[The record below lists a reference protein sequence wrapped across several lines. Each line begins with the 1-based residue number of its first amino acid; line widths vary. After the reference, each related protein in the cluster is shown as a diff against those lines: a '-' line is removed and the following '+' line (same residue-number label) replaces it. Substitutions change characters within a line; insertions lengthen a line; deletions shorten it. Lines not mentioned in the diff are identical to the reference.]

1 MPEKKPRRKATLP
14 LSQTQ
19 AAMDTEYRER
29 KVQEAESD
37 TIACLGRG
45 DISILSALT
54 TQLPDVFYGEILPK
68 TDMWD
73 KLSLA
78 QVSKTYRD
86 TVWSVDGV
94 RSMKPNALVIQMAAR
109 HGNLPAVRALL
120 QSGVNPDEY
129 LVGRE
134 AGNKQI
140 CTALHMAAG
149 RGHVGVAKAL
159 IEAGADV
166 NKQETLD
173 DLGKTPLMLAAA
185 AGHTP
190 VIMELIRAGANVNS
204 AKNFAGANVNTALE
218 EAVLNAHEA
227 CVLALIHAG
236 ADVHMDGFGESI
248 MQENTATYAED
259 AGAYRNIVGLL
270 RYAASRNFLVL
281 ELDSA

>member
-1 MPEKKPRRKATLP
+1 MDIGDRK
-14 LSQTQ
+14 
-19 AAMDTEYRER
+19 R

-94 RSMKPNALVIQMAAR
+94 RSMEPKALTIQKAAK

-120 QSGVNPDEY
+120 QSGVEPE
-129 LVGRE
+129 LTFRTG
-134 AGNKQI
+134 
-140 CTALHMAAG
+140 
-149 RGHVGVAKAL
+149 
-159 IEAGADV
+159 
-166 NKQETLD
+166 QETLD
-173 DLGKTPLMLAAA
+173 DMSRTPLMLAALY
-185 AGHTP
+185 GHTP
-190 VIMELIRAGANVNS
+190 VIMELIRAGANVNT
-204 AKNFAGANVNTALE
+204 AVKTVNTALAY
-218 EAVLNAHEA
+218 AVFNGHEA

-236 ADVHMDGFGESI
+236 ADVHCPGRRWELLTQSN
-248 MQENTATYAED
+248 QTTS
-259 AGAYRNIVGLL
+259 AGAKRNIVELI
-270 RYAASRNFLVL
+270 RYAASRNFLLL
-281 ELDSA
+281 ELDSV

>member
-1 MPEKKPRRKATLP
+1 
-14 LSQTQ
+14 
-19 AAMDTEYRER
+19 MDIGYRER
-29 KVQEAESD
+29 KVQEVESD

-54 TQLPDVFYGEILPK
+54 TQLPDVFTCEILPK
-68 TDMWD
+68 LGLWT

-78 QVSKTYRD
+78 QVSKTYRN

-94 RSMKPNALVIQMAAR
+94 RSMKPKGLVFKTATR

-120 QSGVNPDEY
+120 QSGVNPDDY
-129 LVGRE
+129 VAGLHE
-134 AGNKQI
+134 AGNKPTF
-140 CTALHMAAG
+140 TALHIAAG
-149 RGHVGVAKAL
+149 EGHLGVAKAL

-166 NKQETLD
+166 NKQELD
-173 DLGKTPLMLAAA
+173 DLGRTPLMLAAA

-190 VIMELIRAGANVNS
+190 VIMELIRAGANVNT
-204 AKNFAGANVNTALE
+204 AKNFAGFNVNTALE

-236 ADVHMDGFGESI
+236 ADVHMGGFGESI

-281 ELDSA
+281 ELDSV

>member
-1 MPEKKPRRKATLP
+1 
-14 LSQTQ
+14 
-19 AAMDTEYRER
+19 MDIGDRER

-78 QVSKTYRD
+78 QVSKTCRD

-94 RSMKPNALVIQMAAR
+94 RSMEPKALTLQMAAR
-109 HGNLPAVRALL
+109 AGNLPAVRALL
-120 QSGVNPDEY
+120 QSGVNPDAY
-129 LVGRE
+129 IDGLLE
-134 AGNKQI
+134 AGKTPI
-140 CTALHMAAG
+140 CTALHIAAG
-149 RGHVGVAKAL
+149 RGHVGVVKAL

-166 NKQETLD
+166 NKRETLD
-173 DLGKTPLMLAAA
+173 DLGKTPLILAAA
-185 AGHTP
+185 KGHTP
-190 VIMELIRAGANVNS
+190 VIMELIRAGAKVNS
-204 AKNFAGANVNTALE
+204 VTRLSPNGPAITALFD
-218 EAVLNAHEA
+218 AAFNGHEA

-281 ELDSA
+281 ELDSV

>member
-1 MPEKKPRRKATLP
+1 
-14 LSQTQ
+14 
-19 AAMDTEYRER
+19 MDIGDRER

-78 QVSKTYRD
+78 QVSKTCRD

-94 RSMKPNALVIQMAAR
+94 RSMEPKALTLQMAAR
-109 HGNLPAVRALL
+109 AGNLPAVRALL

-129 LVGRE
+129 IDGLLE
-134 AGNKQI
+134 AGKTQI
-140 CTALHMAAG
+140 CTALHIAAG
-149 RGHVGVAKAL
+149 RGHVGVVKAL

-166 NKQETLD
+166 NKRETLD
-173 DLGKTPLMLAAA
+173 DLGKTPLILAAA
-185 AGHTP
+185 KGHTP
-190 VIMELIRAGANVNS
+190 VIMELIRAGANVNT
-204 AKNFAGANVNTALE
+204 AKNFAGFNVNTALE

-236 ADVHMDGFGESI
+236 ADVDMDGFGAALIKANIQTPNAS
-248 MQENTATYAED
+248 AH
-259 AGAYRNIVGLL
+259 RNIVELF
-270 RYAASRNFLVL
+270 RYAAPRNFLLL
-281 ELDSA
+281 ELDSV

>member
-94 RSMKPNALVIQMAAR
+94 RSMEPKALTLQMAAR
-109 HGNLPAVRALL
+109 AGNLPAVRALL

-129 LVGRE
+129 IDGLHE

-140 CTALHMAAG
+140 CTALHIAA
-149 RGHVGVAKAL
+149 RSATQPSVRASLPPDILCAVRQP
-159 IEAGADV
+159 V
-166 NKQETLD
+166 
-173 DLGKTPLMLAAA
+173 PLWSSP
-185 AGHTP
+185 T
-190 VIMELIRAGANVNS
+190 
-204 AKNFAGANVNTALE
+204 
-218 EAVLNAHEA
+218 
-227 CVLALIHAG
+227 
-236 ADVHMDGFGESI
+236 
-248 MQENTATYAED
+248 
-259 AGAYRNIVGLL
+259 GLL
-270 RYAASRNFLVL
+270 RAGSEAHGHPRASSPRRQQQGNAYGRSRRRLPI
-281 ELDSA
+281 EANR

>member
-1 MPEKKPRRKATLP
+1 
-14 LSQTQ
+14 
-19 AAMDTEYRER
+19 MDTGYRKR
-29 KVQEAESD
+29 KVQDAESD

-68 TDMWD
+68 TDMKD

-94 RSMKPNALVIQMAAR
+94 RSMEPKALTIQMAAK

-120 QSGVNPDEY
+120 QSGVNPE
-129 LVGRE
+129 LTFRTG
-134 AGNKQI
+134 
-140 CTALHMAAG
+140 
-149 RGHVGVAKAL
+149 
-159 IEAGADV
+159 
-166 NKQETLD
+166 QEGLND
-173 DLGKTPLMLAAA
+173 MSRTPLMLAAEY
-185 AGHTP
+185 GHTP
-190 VIMELIRAGANVNS
+190 VIMELIR
-204 AKNFAGANVNTALE
+204 AGANVNTALE

-236 ADVHMDGFGESI
+236 ADVHMDGFGEAI

-259 AGAYRNIVGLL
+259 AGANRNIVELF
-270 RYAASRNFLVL
+270 RYAASRNFLLL
-281 ELDSA
+281 ELDSV

>member
-1 MPEKKPRRKATLP
+1 MRSAREKATTKATLP

-19 AAMDTEYRER
+19 AAMDTG
-29 KVQEAESD
+29 EAESD
-37 TIACLGRG
+37 TIAYLGRG

-68 TDMWD
+68 LDMLD
-73 KLSLA
+73 TLNLA

-94 RSMKPNALVIQMAAR
+94 RRISMEPKALAIQKAAK

-129 LVGRE
+129 IDGLHE
-134 AGNKQI
+134 AGKTPI
-140 CTALHMAAG
+140 CTALHIAAG
-149 RGHVGVAKAL
+149 AGHLGVAKAL

-173 DLGKTPLMLAAA
+173 DLGGRTPLMLAAVH
-185 AGHTP
+185 GHTP
-190 VIMELIRAGANVNS
+190 VIMELIRAGANVN
-204 AKNFAGANVNTALE
+204 FATPPSPHIRAITALLV
-218 EAVLNAHEA
+218 AVLNGHEA
-227 CVLALIHAG
+227 CVLALIYAG
-236 ADVHMDGFGESI
+236 ADVHFDGFGEAV
-248 MQENTATYAED
+248 MQDIRTANA
-259 AGAYRNIVGLL
+259 AAKRNIVEMI

-281 ELDSA
+281 ELDSV

>member
-1 MPEKKPRRKATLP
+1 MDIGDRK
-14 LSQTQ
+14 
-19 AAMDTEYRER
+19 R

-54 TQLPDVFYGEILPK
+54 TQLPDVFTYEILPK
-68 TDMWD
+68 LSLKDA
-73 KLSLA
+73 LSLA

-173 DLGKTPLMLAAA
+173 DLGGKTPLMLAAA
-185 AGHTP
+185 NGHTP

>member
-1 MPEKKPRRKATLP
+1 
-14 LSQTQ
+14 
-19 AAMDTEYRER
+19 MDTGYRER

-37 TIACLGRG
+37 TIACLRRG
-45 DISILSALT
+45 DISILSALY
-54 TQLPDVFYGEILPK
+54 TQLPDVFTYEILPK
-68 TDMWD
+68 LGLKD
-73 KLSLA
+73 KLSWA

-94 RSMKPNALVIQMAAR
+94 RSMEPKALTIQMAAK

-129 LVGRE
+129 IDGLHE
-134 AGNKQI
+134 AEKTPI
-140 CTALHMAAG
+140 CTALHIAAG
-149 RGHVGVAKAL
+149 RGHLGVVKAL

-166 NKQETLD
+166 NKQEID
-173 DLGKTPLMLAAA
+173 DLGRTPLMLAAA

-190 VIMELIRAGANVNS
+190 VIMELIRAGANVNT
-204 AKNFAGANVNTALE
+204 AKNFAGFNVNTALE

-236 ADVHMDGFGESI
+236 ADVRLDGFVEAQIQANIETPNGS
-248 MQENTATYAED
+248 AH
-259 AGAYRNIVGLL
+259 RNIIELL

-281 ELDSA
+281 ELDSV

>member
-1 MPEKKPRRKATLP
+1 
-14 LSQTQ
+14 
-19 AAMDTEYRER
+19 MDIGDRER

-45 DISILSALT
+45 DITILSALT

-94 RSMKPNALVIQMAAR
+94 RSMEPKALTLQMAAR
-109 HGNLPAVRALL
+109 AGNLPAVRALL

-129 LVGRE
+129 IDGLLE
-134 AGNKQI
+134 AGKTQI
-140 CTALHMAAG
+140 CTALHIAAG
-149 RGHVGVAKAL
+149 RGHVGVVKAL

-166 NKQETLD
+166 NKRETLD
-173 DLGKTPLMLAAA
+173 DLGKTPLILAAA
-185 AGHTP
+185 KGHTP
-190 VIMELIRAGANVNS
+190 VIMELIRAGANVNT
-204 AKNFAGANVNTALE
+204 AKNFAGFNVNTALE

-236 ADVHMDGFGESI
+236 ADVHMGGFGESI

-281 ELDSA
+281 ELDSV

>member
-1 MPEKKPRRKATLP
+1 
-14 LSQTQ
+14 
-19 AAMDTEYRER
+19 MDTGYRER
-29 KVQEAESD
+29 KVQEADSD

-45 DISILSALT
+45 DISILSALH
-54 TQLPDVFYGEILPK
+54 TQLPDVFTYEILPK
-68 TDMWD
+68 LSLKDA
-73 KLSLA
+73 LSLA

-94 RSMKPNALVIQMAAR
+94 RSMEPKALTIQMAAK

-134 AGNKQI
+134 AENTPI
-140 CTALHMAAG
+140 CTALHIAAG
-149 RGHVGVAKAL
+149 AGHMGVAKAL

-173 DLGKTPLMLAAA
+173 DQGKTPLMLAAA
-185 AGHTP
+185 SGHTP
-190 VIMELIRAGANVNS
+190 VIMELIR
-204 AKNFAGANVNTALE
+204 AGANVNTALE

-236 ADVHMDGFGESI
+236 ADVHMDGFGEAI

-259 AGAYRNIVGLL
+259 AGANRNIVELF
-270 RYAASRNFLVL
+270 RYAASRNFLLL
-281 ELDSA
+281 ELDSVKKITVTGD